1 MHNYVCFWDRQRTE
15 VSASSSLNARD
26 IALLIFQRDNPRRKI
41 KPHEVSVVLA
51 DKPIEPSSIG

>member
-1 MHNYVCFWDRQRTE
+1 MHNYVCFYDRQRTE

-41 KPHEVSVVLA
+41 KPYAVTVVLA
-51 DKPIEPSSIG
+51 DKPIDPASL